1 MSSNHPFSFFLP
13 PLNDELRLNP
23 NNPGEWHRPADIT
36 FEQVAASL
44 AVNTGNTVSVSSIPD
59 MWARPLFFE
68 IVLRNQN
75 HPLHSQIKAQWK
87 GMISAIAL
95 AEVQGLKLVAKLVDL
110 GKLKSDFFVSSLLKL
125 IPSKE
130 RCLYQIDGGR
140 KNPWEHIYIFSLHIQ
155 GQYQT
160 VGMTSPSTIVCP
172 SEDGNWSDLPWWSE
186 EKRILQSPIS
196 PEDHLHNDE
205 KIQLWLWLQNLLEEL
220 TTQERYAVRIKEII
234 REFQTELS
242 ESLRSEGQSIDFNSQ
257 KLQTSS
263 KNNYFNVGI
272 EGGALAALNLP
283 IAVKP
288 MESSV
293 VLMTPQSQ
301 REIIIIPSSAEEITK
316 QWKKKAKDIWIDET
330 FNLVSF
336 NLEDFKRKNRDV
348 EFLTADELFLE
359 KFYFIKGAN
368 NLPGATLPKDS
379 DYLTYNVQDNEYHL
393 TPLLP
398 INSKLLEY
406 FTPEQLL
413 TDIVEFQATN
423 LNNNQPGVSV
433 KLKLPLSGGEYLVTK
448 NYPILEENAITEI
461 PFIDVWPNFIAPGWQ
476 EYYVFY
482 YDNRVDKIEKTFQIN
497 FPSTSATIHS
507 PELKQFQTTYLE
519 EFPTFI
525 ACKSPTTSED
535 LGLILLK
542 TPSKVGNEDP
552 NLTWIVGVDFGTSF
566 TNVYYKL
573 EQQPRLLTFSLDM
586 LLQVTKPKIEADRSV
601 ALYEYFMPS
610 KPQNLPVSTV
620 LTTKGNQGQ
629 AKAIFDGRVYF
640 TGDPNSFDPQDDSV
654 YKTNLK
660 WSTISNTNYNKLF
673 LKHLALLITAEAAK
687 KHVKKIEWTISYPS
701 AFSRN
706 DKGRYISAWK
716 DIVEDLGAKTGI
728 AHQWLPKEKGENCRP
743 ESLAIAH
750 YFAEA
755 EDRDLVYT
763 TCIDMGGGTSDI
775 SIWLGNKLI
784 HQCSILLAGNLLFS
798 QFLKRKPGF
807 IRDNFEV
814 DISDLAN
821 EPREEPFYAKLNA
834 ILLRK
839 GQKWLRAQRE
849 ILDENADLRDIVQCS
864 AIGIAGLYY
873 YVGIILKA
881 LHLEGKYNRTQ
892 ITPVY
897 IGGNGS
903 RILNWLAVS
912 GRFDENCDAFHLFSK
927 MLSIGSSFKDAE
939 IAETLLSSQPKAE
952 VACGLV
958 LNQRQTRLTISNQGA
973 DYNEL
978 ISGEDCEINGKL
990 IVTTSGI
997 HLEGEIKTFEV
1008 KELNN
1013 LKLFL
1018 DAFHEAL
1025 KELRISS
1032 IAPLQEYNN
1041 AIRRE
1046 QLWRYVKRGVEAD
1059 LLTMTG
1065 QADSIRMEPP
1075 FILGLKSLLRVLAR
1089 R

>member
-1 MSSNHPFSFFLP
+1 MNSNHSFSFFLP
-13 PLNDELRLNP
+13 PLNAESRLNP
-23 NNPGEWHRPADIT
+23 INPGEWHRPADIT

-44 AVNTGNTVSVSSIPD
+44 SVDTGNTVSVSSIPD

-68 IVLRNQN
+68 IVLRDQN
-75 HPLHSQIKAQWK
+75 HPLHPQIKAQWK

-95 AEVQGLKLVAKLVDL
+95 AEVQGLKLIAKFMDL

-125 IPSKE
+125 IPSEE
-130 RCLYQIDGGR
+130 RCLYQIDGGK
-140 KNPWEHIYIFSLHIQ
+140 KNPWEHIYIFLLYIQ

-160 VGMTSPSTIVCP
+160 VGMTSPSTIICP
-172 SEDGNWSDLPWWSE
+172 SEDGSWSLLPWWSE

-196 PEDHLHNDE
+196 PEDHLRKDE
-205 KIQLWLWLQNLLEEL
+205 KIQLWLWLQNLLDKL
-220 TTQERYAVRIKEII
+220 TTQERYAVRIREII
-234 REFQTELS
+234 GEFQTELS
-242 ESLRSEGQSIDFNSQ
+242 DILKSEGQVIDFKSQ

-263 KNNYFNVGI
+263 KNNYFNIPI
-272 EGGALAALNLP
+272 EGGALSALNLP
-283 IAVKP
+283 IAAQP
-288 MESSV
+288 RDSSV
-293 VLMTPQSQ
+293 FLMTPQSQ
-301 REIIIIPSSAEEITK
+301 REIIIIPSSPEEITK
-316 QWKKKAKDIWIDET
+316 QLKKKAKDIWIYKT
-330 FNLVSF
+330 INLVSF
-336 NLEDFKRKNRDV
+336 NLEELVKKYKDV
-348 EFLTADELFLE
+348 NYLTEDKLFLE
-359 KFYFIKGAN
+359 KFYFIRGAN
-368 NLPGATLPKDS
+368 NLPGADLPKGS
-379 DYLTYNVQDNEYHL
+379 NLLTYNVQDNEQHL

-433 KLKLPLSGGEYLVTK
+433 KLKLLLSDGEYIVTK

-476 EYYVFY
+476 EYYAFY
-482 YDNRVDKIEKTFQIN
+482 YDARVDKIQKTFQVKFQAHNVKIHPSELSN
-497 FPSTSATIHS
+497 FQIIH
-507 PELKQFQTTYLE
+507 LE

-525 ACKSPTTSED
+525 VCQSPTTSEY

-542 TPSKVGNEDP
+542 TPNKVGNEDP

-573 EQQPRLLTFSLDM
+573 ERQPKPLAFSNDM
-586 LLQVTKPKIEADRSV
+586 HLQVTKPKSEADQIET
-601 ALYEYFMPS
+601 LYRYFMPQGS
-610 KPQNLPVSTV
+610 QNLPLSTV

-629 AKAIFDGRVYF
+629 TKLIFDGRIYF
-640 TGDPNSFDPQDDSV
+640 TGDIKSFDPKDDGI

-660 WSTISNTNYNKLF
+660 WSISNTNYNKLF
-673 LKHLALLITAEAAK
+673 LKHLALLITAEAAN
-687 KHVKKIEWTISYPS
+687 KHVRKIEWTISYPS
-701 AFSRN
+701 AFSRE
-706 DKGRYISAWK
+706 DKSRYISAWK

-728 AHQWLPKEKGENCRP
+728 AHQWLSKEKGESYRP

-755 EDRDLVYT
+755 EGKDLVYT

-775 SIWLGNKLI
+775 SIWVGNKLI

-807 IRDNFEV
+807 IKEQFDV

-821 EPREEPFYAKLNA
+821 GLREEPFYAKLDA
-834 ILLRK
+834 ILL
-839 GQKWLRAQRE
+839 GESQKWLRERRE
-849 ILDENADLRDIVQCS
+849 ILDENSDLRDIVQCS

-912 GRFDENCDAFHLFSK
+912 GRFDENCDAYYLFSK
-927 MLSIGSSFKDAE
+927 MLSIGSSFEDAE
-939 IAETLLSSQPKAE
+939 TAETLLSSQPKAE
-952 VACGLV
+952 AACGLV
-958 LNQRQTRLTISNQGA
+958 LNNTKLTISNQGS
-973 DYNEL
+973 DYEDL
-978 ISGEDCEINGKL
+978 ISGEDCEINGGL
-990 IVTTSGI
+990 IGTTSRI
-997 HLEGEIKTFEV
+997 HLEGEIKAFEV

-1018 DAFHEAL
+1018 DAFHNAL

-1032 IAPLQEYNN
+1032 IAPLPEYNDPKKL
-1041 AIRRE
+1041 E
-1046 QLWRYVKRGVEAD
+1046 QLWRNVKRGVEND
-1059 LLTMTG
+1059 LITMTG
-1065 QADSIRMEPP
+1065 QADKIRVEPP